1 MISKLSQSELN
12 DLLVRAQAADA
23 ERRRAETERAV
34 TVFKGGELPTP
45 DDVVRVVTWRVGEAR
60 QSLLRHH
67 RFWKEQRLRAG
78 FDALISAAL
87 AAHVDLTRA
96 EAALTAFADSR
107 EQFEDHIDH
116 TVGNPAQ
123 KEVMAFCA
131 AYFGTVDTL
140 RRIKECR
147 QDLAEEIDATRLAA
161 TAGPVFRFML
171 DLRRNLS
178 HGSVT
183 VPGWS
188 VTSDFKSAT
197 GAMYFDVPDLLAF
210 ATWSAE
216 VRPFLEGAA
225 EGRLRISTVTA
236 ECAKG
241 LAKLR
246 RDLHALYYR
255 NRTPAEED
263 FQRLQDLH
271 RRCSSRQW
279 MKVLLSPHAN
289 KGTDSYPHLPRF
301 FSKEEVR
308 GILRRPKHSA
318 EQVELIIALRSP
330 QTDCDAELRAM
341 LYKLFQ
347 VVPKDGPQGAQHGN

>member
-1 MISKLSQSELN
+1 MISKLAPHELN
-12 DLLVRAQAADA
+12 ELLIRAQTADA
-23 ERRRAETERAV
+23 ERRRVETDHAI
-34 TVFKGGELPTP
+34 TVFKSGQLPTP
-45 DDVVRVVTWRVGEAR
+45 DDVVRIVTWRVGEAR

-67 RFWKEQRLRAG
+67 PFWKEQRLRAG

-96 EAALTAFADSR
+96 EAALSAFADSR
-107 EQFEDHIDH
+107 EEFQDHIDH
-116 TVGNPAQ
+116 TVSNPAQ

-147 QDLAEEIDATRLAA
+147 PDIASEIDATRSAL
-161 TAGPVFRFML
+161 TCGPVFGFML

-188 VTSDFKSAT
+188 VTSDFKSAS
-197 GAMYFDVPDLLAF
+197 GAMFFDIPDLLAF
-210 ATWSAE
+210 GTWSAE
-216 VRPFLEGAA
+216 VRPFLAGVTEG
-225 EGRLRISTVTA
+225 GLRISTVTA

-255 NRTPAEED
+255 SRTAAEDD
-263 FQRLQDLH
+263 FHRLQDLY

-279 MKVLLSPHAN
+279 TKVFLSPHAN
-289 KGTDSYPHLPRF
+289 KGTDPYPHLPRF
-301 FSKEEVR
+301 FTKEEVR
-308 GILRRPKHSA
+308 EILRRPKHSA
-318 EQVELIIALRSP
+318 EQVELIIALRAP
-330 QTDCDAELRAM
+330 QTDCDDELRAM
-341 LYKLFQ
+341 LYKLFK
-347 VVPKDGPQGAQHGN
+347 VAPARAPEASADGD